1 MIRSF
6 LAGVRVALLGICSDL
21 PDLTKGSTDMS
32 FSAEDKTNTIKE
44 YATFEGDTGS
54 TQVQVAVLTLNAN
67 KKDKHGQRGLQVL
80 VGKRNSLTKY
90 LRTKDYDAY
99 RKLIE
104 RLGIRR

>member
-1 MIRSF
+1 MPFS
-6 LAGVRVALLGICSDL
+6 SD
-21 PDLTKGSTDMS
+21 
-32 FSAEDKTNTIKE
+32 DKTKTIKD

-54 TQVQVAVLTLNAN
+54 TQVQIAVLTHRINNLSSHLTAN

-80 VGKRNSLTKY
+80 VGKRNSLSKY
-90 LRTKDYDAY
+90 LRGKDYDAY

>member
-1 MIRSF
+1 
-6 LAGVRVALLGICSDL
+6 LGICSDL

-32 FSAEDKTNTIKE
+32 FSAEDKTGVIKD

-54 TQVQVAVLTLNAN
+54 TQVQVAVLTHRINNLSSHLNAN